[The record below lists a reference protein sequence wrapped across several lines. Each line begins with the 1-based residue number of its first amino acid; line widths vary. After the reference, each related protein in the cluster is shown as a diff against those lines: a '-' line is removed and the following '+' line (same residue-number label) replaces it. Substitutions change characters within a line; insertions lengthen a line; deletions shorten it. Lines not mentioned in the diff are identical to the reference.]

1 MLDINCKKKIKKYLY
16 IKNIFRIFVQVLKL
30 KALL

>member
-1 MLDINCKKKIKKYLY
+1 MLDINCKKIKKYLY